1 MRKPK
6 RNNRRQQKPTPK
18 RTLTLVAE
26 ALEPRL
32 VLSAAGFGFDGPRGQ
47 FDLHQ
52 RDHGNGD
59 VYQSAFTDQNR
70 NERSHRQFESS
81 LGYTHSPDG
90 RLDSTFSG
98 HSAER
103 GRHGGRLD
111 DRPNP
116 FAFFEKAEG
125 ESPSSTYNFVDDTP
139 APATHA
145 AATIP
150 GITLIVVSLTP
161 TAQPMRGGDLL
172 TFGQLTAR
180 PSQPPQTSP
189 VRTDTQPIR
198 SAATLP
204 VVALISSSASSH
216 SEATPSGSDAL
227 SRQTPSDAAR
237 STVPGISTFVSLTTN
252 DLARWWNADGRSV
265 ETVME
270 GTKRLDDSVRPTAT
284 IERKVASSRDST
296 QDQTLRLSEDSLWA
310 GVSEGGFIDID
321 SDAAE
326 SSRERF
332 DFAEDSQDLS
342 LSKRLSKQMRR
353 DEFWFDFANTRFDL
367 LLDSA
372 DVQDLAEQ
380 QTLDSAKAEEEAW
393 LREDGGMIVLTSS
406 QFSDQVAGAVMDD
419 AAQSPTSES
428 AEREIDIPMDAGI
441 GVFQAIEVATT
452 LVEQRGEV
460 HATGG
465 SVAPSEGEAT
475 AGNEVVAPPV
485 EQAAKSSESDQ
496 PQPIRAAAMPLLLA
510 ISAFW
515 QRSREQRKK
524 VTDRQR
530 EV

>member
-1 MRKPK
+1 M
-6 RNNRRQQKPTPK
+6 
-18 RTLTLVAE
+18 
-26 ALEPRL
+26 
-32 VLSAAGFGFDGPRGQ
+32 
-47 FDLHQ
+47 
-52 RDHGNGD
+52 
-59 VYQSAFTDQNR
+59 
-70 NERSHRQFESS
+70 
-81 LGYTHSPDG
+81 
-90 RLDSTFSG
+90 
-98 HSAER
+98 
-103 GRHGGRLD
+103 
-111 DRPNP
+111 
-116 FAFFEKAEG
+116 
-125 ESPSSTYNFVDDTP
+125 
-139 APATHA
+139 
-145 AATIP
+145 
-150 GITLIVVSLTP
+150 
-161 TAQPMRGGDLL
+161 
-172 TFGQLTAR
+172 
-180 PSQPPQTSP
+180 
-189 VRTDTQPIR
+189 
-198 SAATLP
+198 
-204 VVALISSSASSH
+204 
-216 SEATPSGSDAL
+216 
-227 SRQTPSDAAR
+227 
-237 STVPGISTFVSLTTN
+237 PGISTFVLLTTN

-326 SSRERF
+326 RSRERF
-332 DFAEDSQDLS
+332 DFAEESEDLS

-380 QTLDSAKAEEEAW
+380 QKLDSAKAEEEAW

-475 AGNEVVAPPV
+475 AGTEVVAPPV
-485 EQAAKSSESDQ
+485 EQAAKNSEGDQ
-496 PQPIRAAAMPLLLA
+496 PEPIRAAALPLLFA
-510 ISAFW
+510 ISAFL
-515 QRSREQRKK
+515 QRGRENRKK
-524 VTDRQR
+524 ITDRQL